1 MVSKV
6 CVLSAQL
13 VLASSLF
20 AAQWTGGG
28 SNELF
33 DPANWGGNPPD
44 STTDAQFWGGDPLSL
59 VMSQDYAIKTMSVYG
74 RTLTVDFQGKA
85 LTVGGNIA
93 TMRGAHVTFANGTV
107 AETAGALRVGNEGTV
122 GSYMTL
128 TGSRFSMTVPSML
141 IGQSEGTSFSGLIVE
156 NGAHLTSNNGLP
168 IANVTV
174 NTSNNYVQVR
184 GEGSRIYVP
193 SGTVTIGHQGIGG
206 NNWMEIRD
214 QAQFECAKTV
224 IGNYLKCPNNF
235 LRVTDGGVYT
245 NNGDFVISAVAGSDG
260 NRLEV
265 LNGGNLYV
273 KDNFYLAGYAG
284 NGSSDNNMVVSN
296 ASVTIGK
303 QILLAGNDASK
314 RNSIRIIDA
323 SLTLGGAFRFG
334 WSSASEDNRVILC
347 NGQVG
352 TTGILVGKNDPAVT
366 KDNRIV
372 FTGTN
377 DQWIVSG
384 NDISLKS
391 GAALEVDFP
400 EEGRDPALTCLEG
413 LAANLNL
420 DGTMRIIVNA
430 EKHAKKLAQTTTYPL
445 VRVKNQIA
453 ASVLDHVT
461 VDLPGHVTVA
471 LTDDKKGVD
480 VTIKPYRIGFS
491 VRVR

>member
-6 CVLSAQL
+6 SLFAAQL

-33 DPANWGGNPPD
+33 DPVNWGGVPPD
-44 STTDAQFWGGDPLSL
+44 STTDATFWGGNPLSL
-59 VMSQDYAIKTMSVYG
+59 VMSQDYAIKTMPVYG
-74 RTLTVDFQGKA
+74 RRLAVDFQGKT

-93 TMRGAHVTFANGTV
+93 TMRGAHVSFANGTV
-107 AETAGALRVGNEGTV
+107 TETAGSLRVGNEGTV

-128 TGSRFSMTVPSML
+128 TGSKFSMIVPSML

-168 IANVTV
+168 IANVIV

-193 SGTVTIGHQGIGG
+193 SGNVTIGHQGIGG

-224 IGNYLKCPNNF
+224 IGNYLKCPNNL
-235 LRVTDGGVYT
+235 LRVTDGGAYT

-273 KDNFYLAGYAG
+273 KDNFYLAGDE
-284 NGSSDNNMVVSN
+284 SSDNNMVVSN
-296 ASVTIGK
+296 ASVTVGK
-303 QILLAGNDASK
+303 QILMAGNDASK
-314 RNSIRIIDA
+314 RNSIRIIDG

-334 WSSASEDNRVILC
+334 WSYASEDNRVILC
-347 NGQVG
+347 NGQVD
-352 TTGILVGKNDPAVT
+352 TTGILVGKNDPKVT

-377 DQWIVSG
+377 DQWTVSG

-400 EEGRDPALTCLEG
+400 EEGRDPALTYLEG

-430 EKHAKKLAQTTTYPL
+430 EKHAKVLDKTTTYPL

-461 VDLPGHVTVA
+461 VDLPGYVTVA

-480 VTIKPYRIGFS
+480 VTIKPYRIAFS
-491 VRVR
+491 VIVR